1 MKITDSVASRNEMAP
16 KEFNPDTISLPKI
29 GFPMT
34 IVNSSFACPPELTY
48 AEVVKL
54 IPRIPHLSS
63 ANSKATFFAPA
74 EKKPPALYFEY
85 KLPSPIIDQ
94 CLLVPYN
101 RSQPRYFTPWRF
113 SRQIQQNNQ
122 LSRKNNRSVFVEYN
136 WRNPSAASNQEQ
148 KMKEKNEPNSQEKE
162 ENHLNEKLLDTEQP
176 KMDTSPADKTESL
189 ALCESSP
196 PSMLRCL
203 SVSSMTSEDSAVT
216 FDRSCSPPKL
226 EISSDEYEESEDDES
241 NTDIEQLVDSS
252 SAYESGVEIEKA
264 INDGENLQAEEC
276 SQTKLPIKSNVPLT
290 SRLRTHSSSSDSS
303 ETEEE
308 EEEEE
313 SEDDEDDD
321 EEDDCDESEVSEDD
335 GIVFADEENECVVN
349 GHLDDSEDEDDFIV
363 FGEGSGDEEEEEKDE
378 KREEEIQREEEESED
393 ETDRVRVESAV
404 RRKRY
409 PDKIKPA
416 KSNLKVRF
424 AEVDDICILYD
435 DEDYQM
441 ARVSEWEKRATDS
454 IRFRERIANTALVLN
469 PVLAPEHRLKIQEQ
483 LKIVTEG
490 NPQKHTCCVVN
501 GRH

>member
-1 MKITDSVASRNEMAP
+1 MLHLYEVKYQLECPFSHPALVASWLIRHA
-16 KEFNPDTISLPKI
+16 L
-29 GFPMT
+29 
-34 IVNSSFACPPELTY
+34 FAADY
-48 AEVVKL
+48 GWMIYSGL
-54 IPRIPHLSS
+54 IKPAYVGIPHLSS
-63 ANSKATFFAPA
+63 ATSKASTFFAPA
-74 EKKPPALYFEY
+74 ENKPPALIFEY

-94 CLLVPYN
+94 CLLFRNN
-101 RSQPRYFTPWRF
+101 RYQQRYFTPWRF
-113 SRQIQQNNQ
+113 SRQIQPNNQ

-136 WRNPSAASNQEQ
+136 WRNPPAAPNQEQ
-148 KMKEKNEPNSQEKE
+148 KMKEKNEPNSQKVE
-162 ENHLNEKLLDTEQP
+162 ENHLNEKSLDTEQP

-203 SVSSMTSEDSAVT
+203 SVSSVSSEDSAVT
-216 FDRSCSPPKL
+216 FDRSCSPTKL

-241 NTDIEQLVDSS
+241 NTDNEQLLGSS
-252 SAYESGVEIEKA
+252 SAYESGVEIEMA

-276 SQTKLPIKSNVPLT
+276 SQTKLPIESNVPLT

-313 SEDDEDDD
+313 EEESDDDDEDEEEDD

-335 GIVFADEENECVVN
+335 DIVFADEENECVVN
-349 GHLDDSEDEDDFIV
+349 GHLDDSEDDDDFIV
-363 FGEGSGDEEEEEKDE
+363 FDEGSGDEEEEEKD
-378 KREEEIQREEEESED
+378 KKQEEEIQREEEESED
-393 ETDRVRVESAV
+393 ETDRVRVESAP

-483 LKIVTEG
+483 LKIFGV
-490 NPQKHTCCVVN
+490 PPPYQS
-501 GRH
+501 